1 MKLYQL
7 VAKDALRRRR
17 RLVYTALGVV
27 VGVAVFISVLT
38 ISDAGENKIYK
49 ELDKY
54 GANLMVTPAIEDV
67 ELNVGTLELGN
78 LGVGE
83 NYIPQST
90 LPQIREI
97 TDTAIRE
104 YVGDSINVPE
114 GDPIASIAPHL
125 YTNTKIGE
133 ASVIVVGFDPNTE
146 PAIKTWWDVRGEY
159 PKQANEAVIGATAS
173 QVLKLNP
180 GDTVLIKEEPF
191 TIVGIIN
198 ETGSNDDYQL
208 FIPLATAQRIF
219 SKDGLISAV
228 DIRALCNGCPVEII
242 ADEINANIPGVR
254 AVAIKQ
260 IANNEM
266 NLISKM
272 NSFLMT
278 LAGITLLIGAFGVV
292 NTMMS
297 SVHERVKDIGI
308 MKAVGGSRG
317 QILRMFLYEAFII
330 GVVGGFAG
338 YLAGTLLSYVMGP
351 LIFDGVSITYILDY
365 LPAAL
370 GIAIGVAVV
379 ASVYPAFRASQIKV
393 ADSIRS
399 L

>member
-173 QVLKLNP
+173 QVLKL
-180 GDTVLIKEEPF
+180 T
-191 TIVGIIN
+191 GISHFN
-198 ETGSNDDYQL
+198 SQRGNSHPSS
-208 FIPLATAQRIF
+208 PLAMMIPPCRA
-219 SKDGLISAV
+219 AV
-228 DIRALCNGCPVEII
+228 KP
-242 ADEINANIPGVR
+242 
-254 AVAIKQ
+254 
-260 IANNEM
+260 
-266 NLISKM
+266 
-272 NSFLMT
+272 
-278 LAGITLLIGAFGVV
+278 
-292 NTMMS
+292 S
-297 SVHERVKDIGI
+297 S
-308 MKAVGGSRG
+308 
-317 QILRMFLYEAFII
+317 
-330 GVVGGFAG
+330 
-338 YLAGTLLSYVMGP
+338 
-351 LIFDGVSITYILDY
+351 
-365 LPAAL
+365 
-370 GIAIGVAVV
+370 
-379 ASVYPAFRASQIKV
+379 
-393 ADSIRS
+393 
-399 L
+399 